1 MEEKA
6 YNPEAGSCLTL
17 NNDLKEIRAALNDAR
32 RLLGEIDAGMGK
44 HPADGNGTLTE
55 AFNAAC
61 AAFKAAQSGLNAIAD
76 FDRDIKSIIR
86 EALPINYRQR
96 TELNGERS
104 KVVSLTDEGYARVM
118 VNVQKIADPFERMDA
133 LHRLAAFET
142 YAMRK
147 NDEKLSKLN
156 DRSHY
161 HRVTER
167 QSEDSASDMATTNDV
182 VRRINDMK
190 RIHSLR
196 LKHILDLFFSTRK
209 ELVKVIADQS
219 HSMASVMPSDCES
232 ARDASLRYDILG
244 HLETTKEAEDVFRDP
259 SGQISRTGRRV
270 RRRSYSMPS
279 SLCCSAQIGV

>member
-1 MEEKA
+1 MEE
-6 YNPEAGSCLTL
+6 NNNTETGSCLTL

-32 RLLGEIDAGMGK
+32 RLLGEAKAEMAK
-44 HPADGNGTLTE
+44 RRTDGDGTITE
-55 AFNAAC
+55 ALKAAC
-61 AAFKAAQSGLNAIAD
+61 AAFRAAQSGFNVIAD

-133 LHRLAAFET
+133 LQRLAAFET

-147 NDEKLSKLN
+147 CDEKLSKLN
-156 DRSHY
+156 DRRHY

-167 QSEDSASDMATTNDV
+167 QSEGSGSDIAATNGLLGH
-182 VRRINDMK
+182 INDMK
-190 RIHSLR
+190 RIHGLR
-196 LKHILDLFFSTRK
+196 LKHILDLFFSMRTK
-209 ELVKVIADQS
+209 LVKVVADQS
-219 HSMASVMPSDCES
+219 RSMASAMPRDYES
-232 ARDASLRYDILG
+232 VRDASFRYDILE
-244 HLETTKEAEDVFRDP
+244 HLETINVAEDVFRDP
-259 SGQISRTGRRV
+259 SGRISRTGRRV
-270 RRRSYSMPS
+270 KRRSYSIPS